1 MSTPVLI
8 IFIIAIAV
16 VVALVLS
23 YARHASAE
31 RVIEGQRLDDEADA
45 YRQQAGVNVERA
57 RELGREAGE
66 QRDLAERH
74 AELSDQHAA
83 TAQQHAERA
92 AELEGAVSS
101 AGEAGARHEAAAAE
115 RERQRR

>member
-1 MSTPVLI
+1 MSAVLI
-8 IFIIAIAV
+8 VIIGAAV
-16 VVALVLS
+16 VLAVAAVL
-23 YARHASAE
+23 YVRHLQTE

-45 YRQQAGVNVERA
+45 YRRQAGVNVERA

-74 AELSDQHAA
+74 AELSDQHAT

-101 AGEAGARHEAAAAE
+101 AGEAAARHEAAAAE